1 MGRTPQL
8 CADPLSLQR
17 GFAMHGI
24 ISLSAFPKSG
34 VTYLSFLLFHS
45 LFSDECDI
53 HDLERKYILDMHAF
67 PNATFADPQGP
78 RLIKL
83 HSPYDLAIPAVR
95 LTSKAIYLIRHPI
108 DIMMSAW
115 DYERLLKGV
124 VHDTHSAAFRDYVR
138 QWLATEGTVRVE
150 PVHGSWIRHVR
161 SWLSQS
167 NIPVHLVRYEQLVDN
182 PDRELE
188 SILEFLGLR
197 IPAARQHIAIERSS
211 MKSMAALESHEFKNR
226 INGIFFRHDLAAS
239 YGQGNRFINKG
250 YRKSYE
256 AVLTSEERVLA
267 DQIFGNEI
275 RRYFGNHS

>member
-1 MGRTPQL
+1 VELQL
-8 CADPLSLQR
+8 QD
-17 GFAMHGI
+17 I

-53 HDLERKYILDMHAF
+53 HDLERKYVLDIHAF

-83 HSPYDLAIPAVR
+83 HSSYNLAIPAVR

-124 VHDTHSAAFRDYVR
+124 VHDTQPAAFRDYVR

-161 SWLSQS
+161 SWLSQT
-167 NIPVHLVRYEQLVDN
+167 NIPVHLVRYEHLVDH
-182 PDRELE
+182 PERELD
-188 SILEFLGLR
+188 SILEFLGVR
-197 IPAARQHIAIERSS
+197 IPAARQRIAIERSS
-211 MKSMAALESHEFKNR
+211 MKSMAALESHEFKNC
-226 INGIFFRHDLAAS
+226 IDGIFFRHDLAGS

-256 AVLTSEERVLA
+256 VVLTPEERVIA
-267 DQIFGNEI
+267 DQTFGKEI
-275 RRYFGNHS
+275 ARYFGSRS

>member
-1 MGRTPQL
+1 MGWTPQ
-8 CADPLSLQR
+8 CAAIFRHSNGELQLQ
-17 GFAMHGI
+17 GI

-45 LFSDECDI
+45 LFSDECNI
-53 HDLERKYILDMHAF
+53 RELERKYILDIHAF
-67 PNATFADPQGP
+67 PNATFTDPQGP

-83 HSPYDLAIPAVR
+83 HSPYNVAIPAVR

-124 VHDTHSAAFRDYVR
+124 VHDRHPAAFRDYVR

-161 SWLSQS
+161 SWLGQT

-182 PDRELE
+182 PERELE

-197 IPAARQHIAIERSS
+197 IPTARQHIAIERSS

-226 INGIFFRHDLAAS
+226 IDGIFFRQDLAAS

-256 AVLTSEERVLA
+256 VVLTSEERVLV

-275 RRYFGNHS
+275 RRYFGNHR